1 MNKLISL
8 FGIVTLTVLLIS
20 SCSKSTE
27 VCSDC
32 DGIRAQ
38 SIIVWINS
46 RMYDCG
52 DTSGFS
58 CFEAQV
64 NDTIDTAK
72 WEIWKNEI
80 CGFDFAPG
88 YIYKLSCK
96 RTPIGTDSLGDKVYK
111 YCLVSVL
118 SSQHVYLKK

>member
-1 MNKLISL
+1 MNKLLSLIS
-8 FGIVTLTVLLIS
+8 ITVFTIFVIS

-32 DGIRAQ
+32 DGILAQ
-38 SIIVWINS
+38 SVTVWVNS
-46 RMYDCG
+46 RLYDCG
-52 DTSGFS
+52 DTSGFT
-58 CFEAQV
+58 CLQVQV

-96 RTPIGTDSLGDKVYK
+96 RTPIGTNSVGGKVYK
-111 YCLVSVL
+111 YCLISVL
-118 SSQHVYLKK
+118 STQHVYLK